1 VITRYPVAGVSAS
14 SGGAALAKDGALPPA
29 TVLLPRQSL
38 RLAQYRE
45 ANERPRI
52 AGTNSP
58 TPASGYVDLAITET
72 IPEADVW
79 GAVGW
84 SHASQ
89 GLTNY
94 LGADAPDEL
103 FAPPWE
109 MEFVTDSPEF
119 AIKMTTGGAPLMI
132 LVDEEIIYSRA
143 SSPSGGSWAQF
154 VWAGGRQ
161 LRRYRLRG
169 YLSVHSIRLAAVDS
183 ILAPG
188 DDPGPRVA
196 WIADSYGQQMGRN
209 SHDGMARLAT
219 AALGW
224 KRLMLDAQG
233 STGYAQKIGT
243 GQTFLTRVPA
253 LVAAQPDLVVW
264 AGGHNRAS
272 GEDLSVSAAAVFAAV
287 RDELPDVPMW
297 AVGPLSQSTT
307 FENSIS
313 TVWTQLAAACAAYDV
328 TFIDNRGW
336 VTGTGHVGA
345 EAGDGN
351 ADVLVGDDATHYNT
365 YGTEYVAMR
374 VAAAISAT
382 L

>member
-154 VWAGGRQ
+154 VW
-161 LRRYRLRG
+161 
-169 YLSVHSIRLAAVDS
+169 V
-183 ILAPG
+183 
-188 DDPGPRVA
+188 
-196 WIADSYGQQMGRN
+196 ADSYGQQMGRN

-351 ADVLVGDDATHYNT
+351 ADVLDATHYNT